1 LQFGSPFEK
10 VSLVLQVSSEKLGI
24 VSNVRTEDITQLRN
38 RGQFHDYLE
47 SLYLLHSNRTQGV
60 LNTSDQTNL
69 KREIKRLQLK
79 EQRLKA
85 RQGSELTYLGE
96 LSQIESSFA
105 TEKRERSQE
114 IPTVDILSSG
124 RVNRARQLDELDVVS
139 PTESN
144 PSTMWHNQS
153 LTVNTKRELDELEEE
168 LRLLKLECSDNSY
181 DTKRYWTEHP
191 GQFSFNATFSLGLPT
206 SNLPR
211 QLRQTNVRQELKNL
225 HRGSQVVAQLDKRGQ
240 KTIGDT
246 HSNVDTSSMRDV
258 LNTDRENR
266 KLPFGGCYLSEPSN
280 GLENSK
286 RRNLDLSFDESS
298 VFTDYPIRPS
308 FPLQRSSPPLVNS
321 KKVRCNGHALI
332 PEPSLETKEISNL
345 FDLDFSDFDARISR
359 GGEDSAIKRMMRAG
373 SRSKLNS
380 NSDYGL
386 DAGLSSGSA
395 LAKPK
400 DKVAKSA
407 MGIPLPLDKRERFDA
422 SGRKL
427 RHGLDGKLSDIS
439 NGDDKMPKQPFVS
452 SISQRDQRESLRL
465 RGVQS
470 ERELA
475 GTKLS
480 STMGETNE
488 NHQVTRGLSSSFAG
502 KDKEDLIATSLRPLP
517 SGRSTTYN
525 NVERSLSKET
535 PFGKIS
541 RQSSEPVKQLQESV
555 SEEKRRHGQQVLA
568 TKKSR
573 KSQPSSTKTHLHA
586 LTALIRSSSRNAG
599 AACSEED

>member
-1 LQFGSPFEK
+1 M
-10 VSLVLQVSSEKLGI
+10 
-24 VSNVRTEDITQLRN
+24 
-38 RGQFHDYLE
+38 
-47 SLYLLHSNRTQGV
+47 

-69 KREIKRLQLK
+69 KREIKRLQLR
-79 EQRLKA
+79 EQRLKE

-96 LSQIESSFA
+96 LSQNKSSFA
-105 TEKRERSQE
+105 TEKREWSQE
-114 IPTVDILSSG
+114 IPTVDI
-124 RVNRARQLDELDVVS
+124 NRTKQLDELGVVS
-139 PTESN
+139 PTGST
-144 PSTMWHNQS
+144 PTTMWHNHS

-181 DTKRYWTEHP
+181 DTKRYWTEQP

-225 HRGSQVVAQLDKRGQ
+225 HRGNQVVAQLDKRAQ

-258 LNTDRENR
+258 LNSDRENG

-280 GLENSK
+280 GLENSE

-321 KKVRCNGHALI
+321 KKVKRNGRVLV

-373 SRSKLNS
+373 NRSKLNS

-386 DAGLSSGSA
+386 DAGLSSGSG
-395 LAKPK
+395 LANPK

-407 MGIPLPLDKRERFDA
+407 MEIPLTLDKRERFEA

-427 RHGLDGKLSDIS
+427 RRGLDGKLSDIS

-452 SISQRDQRESLRL
+452 SISQRDQRESLCL

-470 ERELA
+470 EREFS

-488 NHQVTRGLSSSFAG
+488 NYQVTRGLSSSFAG
-502 KDKEDLIATSLRPLP
+502 NDKEDLIATSLRPLP
-517 SGRSTTYN
+517 SERSTTYN
-525 NVERSLSKET
+525 NEERSVSKET
-535 PFGKIS
+535 PFGMIS

-555 SEEKRRHGQQVLA
+555 SEEKRRHRQQVLA
-568 TKKSR
+568 TKTSR
-573 KSQPSSTKTHLHA
+573 KNQPSSKKTHLHA

>member
-1 LQFGSPFEK
+1 MQFGSPFEK

-38 RGQFHDYLE
+38 TEQFHNYLE
-47 SLYLLHSNRTQGV
+47 SLYLLHSKRTKGV

-69 KREIKRLQLK
+69 KREIKRLQLR
-79 EQRLKA
+79 EQRLKE

-96 LSQIESSFA
+96 LSQNKSSFA

-114 IPTVDILSSG
+114 IPTVDI
-124 RVNRARQLDELDVVS
+124 NRTKQLGELDVVS
-139 PTESN
+139 PTRSN
-144 PSTMWHNQS
+144 PRTMWHNQS

-181 DTKRYWTEHP
+181 DTKRYWTEQP

-225 HRGSQVVAQLDKRGQ
+225 HRGNQVVAQLDKRGQ

-258 LNTDRENR
+258 LNSDRENG

-280 GLENSK
+280 GLQNSE

-321 KKVRCNGHALI
+321 EKVKRNGRVLV

-373 SRSKLNS
+373 NRSKLNS

-386 DAGLSSGSA
+386 DAGLSSGSG
-395 LAKPK
+395 LANPK

-407 MGIPLPLDKRERFDA
+407 MEIPLTLDKRERFEA

-427 RHGLDGKLSDIS
+427 RRGLDGKLSDIS
-439 NGDDKMPKQPFVS
+439 NGDDKMAKQPSVS
-452 SISQRDQRESLRL
+452 SISRERDQRESLCL

-470 ERELA
+470 ERAFA

-502 KDKEDLIATSLRPLP
+502 NDKEDLIATSLRPLP
-517 SGRSTTYN
+517 SGRSTTYKN
-525 NVERSLSKET
+525 EERPLSKET

-555 SEEKRRHGQQVLA
+555 SEGKRRHRQQVLA
-568 TKKSR
+568 TKTSR
-573 KSQPSSTKTHLHA
+573 KNQPSSTKTHLHA

>member
-1 LQFGSPFEK
+1 MQFGSPFEK
-10 VSLVLQVSSEKLGI
+10 VSLVLQVSSEKLGL

-38 RGQFHDYLE
+38 REQFYDYLE
-47 SLYLLHSNRTQGV
+47 SLYLLHSSRTKGV

-69 KREIKRLQLK
+69 KREIKRLQLR
-79 EQRLKA
+79 EQRLKE

-96 LSQIESSFA
+96 LSQIKSSFA

-114 IPTVDILSSG
+114 IPTVDI
-124 RVNRARQLDELDVVS
+124 NRTKQLDELDVVS
-139 PTESN
+139 PTGSK
-144 PSTMWHNQS
+144 PSTLWRNQS
-153 LTVNTKRELDELEEE
+153 LTPNTKRELDELEEE

-181 DTKRYWTEHP
+181 DTKRYWTEQP

-211 QLRQTNVRQELKNL
+211 QLRQTSVRQELKNL
-225 HRGSQVVAQLDKRGQ
+225 HRGNPVIAQLDKRGQ

-246 HSNVDTSSMRDV
+246 HSNVDTSSILDV
-258 LNTDRENR
+258 LNSDRENG

-280 GLENSK
+280 GLENLE

-308 FPLQRSSPPLVNS
+308 LPLQRSSPPSVNS
-321 KKVRCNGHALI
+321 KKVKPNGRVLV

-345 FDLDFSDFDARISR
+345 FDLDFSNFDARISR

-373 SRSKLNS
+373 NRSKLNS

-395 LAKPK
+395 LANPK

-407 MGIPLPLDKRERFDA
+407 MGIPLTLDKREGFDA

-427 RHGLDGKLSDIS
+427 RRGLDGKLSGIS
-439 NGDDKMPKQPFVS
+439 NGDDKMPKQPFLS
-452 SISQRDQRESLRL
+452 SICQQNQRESLCL

-470 ERELA
+470 EREFA

-480 STMGETNE
+480 SSMGETNE

-502 KDKEDLIATSLRPLP
+502 NDREDLMATSLRPLP

-525 NVERSLSKET
+525 NDERSLSKET

-541 RQSSEPVKQLQESV
+541 RQSSEPVKQLQKNA
-555 SEEKRRHGQQVLA
+555 SEDKRRHRQQVLA
-568 TKKSR
+568 TKTSR
-573 KSQPSSTKTHLHA
+573 KNQPSSTKTHLHA

>member
-1 LQFGSPFEK
+1 M
-10 VSLVLQVSSEKLGI
+10 SSEKLGI

-38 RGQFHDYLE
+38 REQFHDYLE
-47 SLYLLHSNRTQGV
+47 SLYLLHSSRTKRV

-69 KREIKRLQLK
+69 KREIKRLQLR
-79 EQRLKA
+79 EQRLKE

-96 LSQIESSFA
+96 LSQNKSSFA
-105 TEKRERSQE
+105 TEKREWSQE
-114 IPTVDILSSG
+114 IPTVDI
-124 RVNRARQLDELDVVS
+124 NRTKQLDELGVVS
-139 PTESN
+139 PTGST
-144 PSTMWHNQS
+144 PTTMWHNQS

-181 DTKRYWTEHP
+181 DTKRYWTEQP
-191 GQFSFNATFSLGLPT
+191 GQFSFNATFTLGLPT

-225 HRGSQVVAQLDKRGQ
+225 HRGNPVMAQLDKRAQ
-240 KTIGDT
+240 KTVGDT
-246 HSNVDTSSMRDV
+246 HSSVDTSSMCDV
-258 LNTDRENR
+258 LSSDRENG

-280 GLENSK
+280 GLENSE

-321 KKVRCNGHALI
+321 KKVKRNGRVLV

-373 SRSKLNS
+373 NRSKLNS
-380 NSDYGL
+380 NSVYGL
-386 DAGLSSGSA
+386 YAGLSSGSG
-395 LAKPK
+395 LANPK

-407 MGIPLPLDKRERFDA
+407 MEIPRTFDKRERLDA

-427 RHGLDGKLSDIS
+427 RRGLDGKLSDIS

-452 SISQRDQRESLRL
+452 SISQRDQRVSLCL

-470 ERELA
+470 EREFS

-488 NHQVTRGLSSSFAG
+488 NYQVTRGLSSSFAG
-502 KDKEDLIATSLRPLP
+502 NDKEDLIATSLRPLP
-517 SGRSTTYN
+517 SERSTTYN
-525 NVERSLSKET
+525 NEERSVSKET
-535 PFGKIS
+535 PFGMIS

-555 SEEKRRHGQQVLA
+555 SEEKRRRRQQVLA
-568 TKKSR
+568 TKTSR
-573 KSQPSSTKTHLHA
+573 KNQPSSKKTHLHA

>member
-1 LQFGSPFEK
+1 M
-10 VSLVLQVSSEKLGI
+10 SSEKLGI

-38 RGQFHDYLE
+38 REQFRDYLE
-47 SLYLLHSNRTQGV
+47 SLYLLHSSRTKGV

-69 KREIKRLQLK
+69 KREIKRLQLR
-79 EQRLKA
+79 EQRLKE

-96 LSQIESSFA
+96 LSQNKSSFA

-114 IPTVDILSSG
+114 IPTVDI
-124 RVNRARQLDELDVVS
+124 NRTKQLGELDVVS
-139 PTESN
+139 PTGSN
-144 PSTMWHNQS
+144 PRTMWHNQS

-181 DTKRYWTEHP
+181 DTKRYWTEQP

-225 HRGSQVVAQLDKRGQ
+225 HRGNQVVAQLDKRGQ

-258 LNTDRENR
+258 LNSDRENG

-280 GLENSK
+280 GFENSE

-308 FPLQRSSPPLVNS
+308 FPLQRSSPPLFNS
-321 KKVRCNGHALI
+321 KKVKRNGHALI
-332 PEPSLETKEISNL
+332 PEPSLEAKEISNL

-373 SRSKLNS
+373 NRSKLNS
-380 NSDYGL
+380 NSNYGL
-386 DAGLSSGSA
+386 DAGLSSGSG
-395 LAKPK
+395 LANPK

-407 MGIPLPLDKRERFDA
+407 MEIPRTFDKRERLDA

-427 RHGLDGKLSDIS
+427 RRGLDGKLSDIS

-452 SISQRDQRESLRL
+452 SISQRDQRESLCL

-470 ERELA
+470 EREFS

-488 NHQVTRGLSSSFAG
+488 NYQVTRGLSSSFAG
-502 KDKEDLIATSLRPLP
+502 NDKEDLIATSLRPLP
-517 SGRSTTYN
+517 SERSTTYN
-525 NVERSLSKET
+525 NEERSVSKET
-535 PFGKIS
+535 PFGMIS

-555 SEEKRRHGQQVLA
+555 SEEKRRHRQQVLA
-568 TKKSR
+568 TKTSR
-573 KSQPSSTKTHLHA
+573 KNQPSSKKTHLHA